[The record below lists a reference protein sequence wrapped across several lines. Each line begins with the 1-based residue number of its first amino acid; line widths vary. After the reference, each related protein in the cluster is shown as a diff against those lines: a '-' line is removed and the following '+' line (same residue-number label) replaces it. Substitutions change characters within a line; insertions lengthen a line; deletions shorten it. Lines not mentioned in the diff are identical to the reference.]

1 MAASEMNPGARA
13 RRPKV
18 RTNGEG
24 SVFQVTVTRRNGDR
38 AKVWRA
44 TRTAYLTDDGKQ
56 VKVSGEGATQQAAI
70 ERREANWTKLQV
82 RRGQLPL
89 EAMNRAPSDLRLTVS
104 DWLWRWHAQL
114 SPDDVGEQTRA
125 QYASRIRLHLDPH
138 IGKVPVRLLDEQRV
152 EELIYT
158 TLPNK
163 KKITAGRETAEPLLR
178 PTAIRNVFF
187 VLSAALD
194 YAVKKK
200 IVERNVCRSIKTPKR
215 SKRTDEG
222 IHRLTWAPQHLLSKL
237 EGTED
242 EARWILAF
250 YGLRQSEA
258 LGLTDDCLR
267 LNTKARATLTIKQQ
281 LARHKSEHGCG
292 RPEGNAFPCG
302 QRYSHN
308 CPKMKGSTGLF
319 IKQDP
324 KTEAGRRVIPVME
337 PLFSVLT
344 EHMKRQ
350 KTLRESPSFAPLAGM
365 ETLVFTTPS
374 GKPRKH
380 QVDNRQ
386 WRALL
391 EKYEVP
397 HMRGHVARHITVSL
411 LISQGVPADVV
422 KKIVGHSDLT
432 MTEHYTHLG
441 TQEARQPLAGLGQ
454 YLGARTKRTAAD
466 VANEREKLLRQQQE
480 LAARLAA
487 LEEEA

>member
-1 MAASEMNPGARA
+1 MSARA
-13 RRPKV
+13 SSEADRPRRPKM
-18 RTNGEG
+18 RANGEG

-38 AKVWRA
+38 VKVWRA
-44 TRTAYLTDDGKQ
+44 SRTAYITDDGKQ
-56 VKVSGEGATQQAAI
+56 VKVYGEGATQAAAI

-89 EAMNRAPSDLRLTVS
+89 EAMNRAPSDLRLTVT

-114 SPDDVGEQTRA
+114 SPQDVNEGTRA

-152 EELIYT
+152 EELVYT
-158 TLPNK
+158 TLPSK
-163 KKITAGRETAEPLLR
+163 KKVAAGKETNEPLLSA
-178 PTAIRNVFF
+178 TAVRSVFF

-200 IVERNVCRSIKTPKR
+200 IVERNVCKSIKTPKR
-215 SKRTDEG
+215 TKKTDTG

-237 EGTED
+237 EGTPD

-250 YGLRQSEA
+250 YGLRQSEV

-267 LNTKARATLTIKQQ
+267 LNTKSRATLTIKQQ

-292 RPEGNAFPCG
+292 RPEGNKFPCG
-302 QRYSHN
+302 ERYSHN
-308 CPKMKGSTGLF
+308 CPKMKGSTGLY
-319 IKQDP
+319 IKEDP

-337 PLFSVLT
+337 PLLSVLS

-350 KTLRESPSFAPLAGM
+350 KTLRESSSFAPLSGM
-365 ETLVFTTPS
+365 EKLVFTTPT

-380 QVDNRQ
+380 QVDNAQ

-391 EKYEVP
+391 EQHSVP

-411 LISQGVPADVV
+411 LIAQGVPADVV
-422 KKIVGHSDLT
+422 KRIVGHSDIIT
-432 MTEHYTHLG
+432 TEHYTHLSV
-441 TQEARQPLAGLGQ
+441 QEARQPLAGLGQ
-454 YLGARTKRTAAD
+454 YLGARTKRSAAD
-466 VANEREKLLRQQQE
+466 VASEREKLLKQQQE

-487 LEEEA
+487 LEGEA